1 MLQPTAKA
9 LNHADRH
16 HSKQHVSMDRHQVL
30 TLRSHKKK
38 KDHHRS
44 ITPRPGWRR
53 RRGGAGRATGMPGA
67 SSPGSG
73 RRRPAASPAAAAWGG
88 APWPPPPPSWSS
100 SPGCGSGTLHPAAAA
115 APDNPRPLI
124 FLLPAADP
132 SPPLELTSKSPWN

>member
-1 MLQPTAKA
+1 MIKSRTTARKHPRIVLLRYKQAKA

-73 RRRPAASPAAAAWGG
+73 RRRPAASPAAAA
-88 APWPPPPPSWSS
+88 
-100 SPGCGSGTLHPAAAA
+100 
-115 APDNPRPLI
+115 
-124 FLLPAADP
+124 
-132 SPPLELTSKSPWN
+132 